1 MRALSKREIAE
12 LCELVAQDA
21 FCADI
26 VDLAA
31 AELRYLEPPREVST
45 LEYSVEHRKIRQ
57 SDGETTDWSL
67 DLTPYLAPIMAA
79 IDRPDANEIV
89 VPKPARSGGTVV
101 AENYALKTMEFGPA
115 GDIMWYLKGPKEVG
129 SYANRVFKPL
139 FEDHEGVA
147 SKIGKSASDNTLTLK
162 RIGGFTIE
170 LLEMSAATTTNRQ
183 GRLIVFD
190 EPDTYNKKFASN
202 FLEQGRQ
209 RQRMVGS
216 LRKIYACAHPDI
228 GWSGGIAQAWL
239 QSSQG
244 IFIMACSDCG
254 GHGSP
259 YPTKHWPD
267 VPRFKLHYEKSPER
281 TPVGARLKRAE
292 GTAAMLCPHCG
303 ALLDDEQ
310 RKDMVS
316 EAITQGRE
324 RHPEFLHGP
333 FLHAGQS
340 FDVEQGVVGEMDPT
354 ITMGFWIHALLVCQV
369 SLAELAKEL
378 EGALEHQERTGKADK
393 VRQVMVRTFGEV
405 YEGAAGSESVDAA
418 SLRDRVKSMATS
430 DEPVSYRMGEIP
442 DGPLFATAAIDT
454 GGNRFDVVIR
464 GWDLQRRSWLIDRF
478 TIRQRMHPDGVMRD
492 IRPTRVADD
501 WMVLESQV
509 IDRMIP
515 LQSDPSKALPVAV
528 TMIDTGDGNATWL
541 AYEFARRMDRKR
553 WGDWRKVRCI
563 KGVGG
568 KRERVTAPTKISK
581 DSEGKVVSPV
591 ITLHTLGVDDLK
603 RDTVSDLAISD
614 GSPGQC
620 YFALNTPRDAYDEF
634 FGETEQEGKWVRS
647 GPNESLDCYAYAEAG
662 RIMLEPDR
670 ENRMWDDPA
679 KRPIWARP
687 IDLSPPEEADEVP
700 ARPAEPA
707 KRSIFD
713 RFDQLN
719 NGGR

>member
-1 MRALSKREIAE
+1 MRVLTKQEIADA
-12 LCELVAQDA
+12 CELIAQDA
-21 FCADI
+21 FCAEI
-26 VDLAA
+26 FSIAS
-31 AELRYLEPPREVST
+31 ETLRFLDPPREIST
-45 LEYSVEHRKIRQ
+45 LEYSVDHRKIRQ
-57 SDGETTDWSL
+57 SDGETADWSL
-67 DLTPYLAPIMAA
+67 DLTPYLAPPMAA
-79 IDRPDANEIV
+79 LDRPDIHEVV

-115 GDIMWYLKGPKEVG
+115 GDIMWYLAGPDEVA
-129 SYANRVFKPL
+129 SYAERIFKPL

-147 SKIGKSASDNTLTLK
+147 SKIGGGPSDNTLRRK
-162 RIGGFTIE
+162 RIGGYTIE
-170 LLEMSAATTTNRQ
+170 LLAMSGKTTTNRQ
-183 GRLIVFD
+183 GRFIVFD
-190 EPDTYNKKFASN
+190 EPDSYNKKFASN

-228 GWSGGIAQAWL
+228 GWSGGIAAAWL
-239 QSSQG
+239 LSSRG

-267 VPRFKLHYEKSPER
+267 VPRFRLHYEKSPER
-281 TPVGARLKRAE
+281 TPIGERLKRAE

-303 ALLDDEQ
+303 SMLNEEQ
-310 RKDMVS
+310 RKQMV
-316 EAITQGRE
+316 AAGDYM
-324 RHPEFLHGP
+324 
-333 FLHAGQS
+333 HAGQTLDPDKGIMG
-340 FDVEQGVVGEMDPT
+340 DVDPT
-354 ITMGFWIHALLVCQV
+354 ITWGFWIHALMVSQV

-378 EGALEHQERTGKADK
+378 EGALEHHERTGKSDK

-405 YEGAAGSESVDAA
+405 FEGMAGSESVDAA
-418 SLRDRVKSMATS
+418 GLRDRVKSMATA
-430 DEPVSYRMGEIP
+430 DEPVHYRMGEIP
-442 DGPLFATAAIDT
+442 DGVLFTTAAIDT

-509 IDRMIP
+509 IDRLIP
-515 LQSDPSKALPVAV
+515 LQSDPSKAMPIAV

-568 KRERVTAPTKISK
+568 KRERVSAPTKISK
-581 DSEGKVVSPV
+581 DSEGKIVQPV

-603 RDTVSDLAISD
+603 RDTVSDLTIAD

-620 YFALNTPRDAYDEF
+620 YFAINTPRDAFDEF

-647 GPNESLDCYAYAEAG
+647 GPNETLDCYSYAEAG

-670 ENRMWDDPA
+670 KNRIWDDPA

-687 IDLSPPEEADEVP
+687 VDLSPAEEDEEAP
-700 ARPAEPA
+700 RQTPKPS

-713 RFDQLN
+713 RFDNLN
-719 NGGR
+719 HGGRQ

>member
-1 MRALSKREIAE
+1 MRVLTKQEIADA
-12 LCELVAQDA
+12 CELIAQDA

-26 VDLAA
+26 FSIAS
-31 AELRYLEPPREVST
+31 ETLRFLDPPREIST
-45 LEYSVEHRKIRQ
+45 LEYSVDHRKIRQ
-57 SDGETTDWSL
+57 SDGETADWSL
-67 DLTPYLAPIMAA
+67 DLTPYLAPPMAA
-79 IDRPDANEIV
+79 LDRPDIHEVV

-115 GDIMWYLKGPKEVG
+115 GDIMWYLAGPDEVA
-129 SYANRVFKPL
+129 SYAERIFKPL

-147 SKIGKSASDNTLTLK
+147 SKIGGGPSDNTLRRK
-162 RIGGFTIE
+162 RIGGYTIE
-170 LLEMSAATTTNRQ
+170 LLAMSGKTTTNRQ
-183 GRLIVFD
+183 GRFIVFD
-190 EPDTYNKKFASN
+190 EPDSYSKKFASN

-228 GWSGGIAQAWL
+228 GWSGGIAAAWL
-239 QSSQG
+239 LSSRG
-244 IFIMACSDCG
+244 IFVMACSDCG

-267 VPRFKLHYEKSPER
+267 VPRFRLHYEKSPER
-281 TPVGARLKRAE
+281 TPIGERLKRAE

-303 ALLDDEQ
+303 SMLDDGQ
-310 RKDMVS
+310 RKEMV
-316 EAITQGRE
+316 AAGDYM
-324 RHPEFLHGP
+324 
-333 FLHAGQS
+333 HAGQTLDPDKGIMG
-340 FDVEQGVVGEMDPT
+340 DVDPT
-354 ITMGFWIHALLVCQV
+354 ITWGFWIHALMVSQV

-378 EGALEHQERTGKADK
+378 EGALEHHERTGKSDK

-405 YEGAAGSESVDAA
+405 FEGMAGSESVDAA
-418 SLRDRVKSMATS
+418 GLRDRVKSMATAE
-430 DEPVSYRMGEIP
+430 EPVHYRMGEIP
-442 DGPLFATAAIDT
+442 DGVLFTTAAIDT

-509 IDRMIP
+509 IDRLIP
-515 LQSDPSKALPVAV
+515 LQSDPSKAMPIAV

-568 KRERVTAPTKISK
+568 KRERVSAPTKISK
-581 DSEGKVVSPV
+581 DSEGKIVQPV

-603 RDTVSDLAISD
+603 RDTVSDLTIAD

-620 YFALNTPRDAYDEF
+620 YFAINTPKHTFDEF
-634 FGETEQEGKWVRS
+634 FNETEQEGKWVRS
-647 GPNESLDCYAYAEAG
+647 GPQESLDCYAYNEAG

-670 ENRMWDDPA
+670 KDRLWDDPA

-687 IDLSPPEEADEVP
+687 VDLSHPEEADEVP
-700 ARPAEPA
+700 RPVKPQPA

-713 RFDQLN
+713 RFDNLN
-719 NGGR
+719 QGGRQ

>member
-1 MRALSKREIAE
+1 MRVLTPDEIRTQ
-12 LCELVAQDA
+12 C
-21 FCADI
+21 
-26 VDLAA
+26 DLIGSGHYRANA
-31 AELRYLEPPREVST
+31 GEILRSRIHNFYPPKNIST
-45 LEYSVEHRKIRQ
+45 LDYSVKYRKIRQ
-57 SDGETTDWSL
+57 SDGSKTKWTLS
-67 DLTPYLAPIMAA
+67 LTPYLAPIMTA
-79 IDRPDANEIV
+79 IDTAGIHEIV

-101 AENYALKTMEFGPA
+101 AENYALKTMEHGPS

-267 VPRFKLHYEKSPER
+267 VPRFRLHYERSPER
-281 TPVGARLKRAE
+281 TPIGARLKRAE
-292 GTAAMLCPHCG
+292 GTASMLCPHCG
-303 ALLDDEQ
+303 SMLNEDQ
-310 RKDMVS
+310 REEMVAAG
-316 EAITQGRE
+316 EYM
-324 RHPEFLHGP
+324 
-333 FLHAGQS
+333 HAGQTL
-340 FDVEQGVVGEMDPT
+340 DVDQGIQGEADPT
-354 ITMGFWIHALLVCQV
+354 ITWGFWIHALMVSQV

-378 EGALEHQERTGKADK
+378 EGALEHQERTGKAEK

-405 YEGAAGSESVDAA
+405 FEGVAGSESVDAA
-418 SLRDRVKSMATS
+418 GLRDRVKSMATS

-442 DGPLFATAAIDT
+442 DGVLFCTAAIDT

-509 IDRMIP
+509 IDRLIP
-515 LQSDPSKALPVAV
+515 FQNDPSKAMPIAV

-563 KGVGG
+563 KGAGG
-568 KRERVTAPTKISK
+568 KRERVTSPTKISK
-581 DSEGKVVSPV
+581 DSEGKIVSPV

-662 RIMLEPDR
+662 RILLEPDR
-670 ENRMWDDPA
+670 KNRVWDDPA
-679 KRPIWARP
+679 KRPAWARP
-687 IDLSPPEEADEVP
+687 IDLSPPEEDSEAT
-700 ARPAEPA
+700 ARPAQPA

-713 RFDQLN
+713 RFDNLN
-719 NGGR
+719 QGGRQ